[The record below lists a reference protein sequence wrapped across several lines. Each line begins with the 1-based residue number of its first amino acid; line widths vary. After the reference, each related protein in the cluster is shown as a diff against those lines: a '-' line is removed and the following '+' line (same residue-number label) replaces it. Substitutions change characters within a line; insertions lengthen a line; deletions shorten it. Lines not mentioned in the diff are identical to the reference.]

1 MRLYS
6 LVGPLLLASVVTFA
20 QDKSPTEI
28 PSIIYLQYLNQ
39 NAPQWMC
46 QQDATFSCLGI
57 PAMVCV
63 KGVEAAAERCGPALL
78 AQWPTSFPETRE
90 NALEYSAQY
99 RQCIL
104 EDWITQQWI
113 TPEQLNQC
121 EPNNSL

>member
-1 MRLYS
+1 MRRLYLLGFIFAS
-6 LVGPLLLASVVTFA
+6 ALTFSDESGPN
-20 QDKSPTEI
+20 EI

-46 QQDATFSCLGI
+46 QQDATFNCLGI

-63 KGVEAAAERCGPALL
+63 KGVEAAAQRCGPSLL
-78 AQWPTSFPETRE
+78 AQWPSAFSETRE

-104 EDWITQQWI
+104 EDWITEQWI
-113 TPEQLNQC
+113 TPIQLAQC
-121 EPNNSL
+121 ETNNSL

>member
-1 MRLYS
+1 MSRAILLGLGL
-6 LVGPLLLASVVTFA
+6 LVSVVAFA
-20 QDKSPTEI
+20 QDESPTNI

-46 QQDATFSCLGI
+46 QQDATFSCLNI
-57 PAMVCV
+57 PAMVCI
-63 KGVEAAAERCGPALL
+63 KGVEAAAERCGPSLL
-78 AQWPTSFPETRE
+78 AQWPSDFSETRE
-90 NALEYSAQY
+90 NALKYSTLY

>member
-1 MRLYS
+1 MRRLYLLGFIFAS
-6 LVGPLLLASVVTFA
+6 ALTFSDESGPS
-20 QDKSPTEI
+20 EI

-63 KGVEAAAERCGPALL
+63 KGVEAAAQRCGPSLL
-78 AQWPTSFPETRE
+78 AQWPSAFSETRE

-104 EDWITQQWI
+104 EDWITEQWI
-113 TPEQLNQC
+113 TPIQLAQC
-121 EPNNSL
+121 ETNNSL